1 MSAKGPFSAKIL
13 LSKEDTPM
21 VSVKVGRLPVGGE
34 IVLHSHEGSS
44 QLEYYPEGRATLFLE
59 GVGEREIRPGS
70 FMFAPKGVG
79 HRIRNVTE
87 ELVITPSLCQ
97 PFFEF
102 LTFQQ

>member
-1 MSAKGPFSAKIL
+1 
-13 LSKEDTPM
+13 M

-34 IVLHSHEGSS
+34 IVLHSHEGSN

-87 ELVITPSLCQ
+87 ELVIYSVFVPAL
-97 PFFEF
+97 F
-102 LTFQQ
+102 